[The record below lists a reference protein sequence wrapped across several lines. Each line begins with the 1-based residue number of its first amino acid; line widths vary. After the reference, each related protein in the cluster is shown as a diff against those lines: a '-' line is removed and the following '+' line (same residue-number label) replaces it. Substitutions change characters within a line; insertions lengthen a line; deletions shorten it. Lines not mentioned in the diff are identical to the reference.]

1 MEWPAKEK
9 VDIGEGGANGLP
21 LTNATTT
28 GYYLRKY
35 VNKDISFVSGST
47 ASKKHHNWILFRYAE
62 VLLNYAEAMV
72 NAFHNPDYKDAEFPL
87 SACEAVNQVRDR
99 SDVKMPALKTGMTEA
114 DFVKRLKN
122 ERRVELAFEGHRFW
136 DVRRWKDL
144 NVTANIYGVKVQKTE
159 DGFEYDKF
167 LYETR
172 TITDNLYFYP
182 ISNTEKYKNPN
193 LGQNTGW

>member
-1 MEWPAKEK
+1 M
-9 VDIGEGGANGLP
+9 N
-21 LTNATTT
+21 NATTT

-47 ASKKHHNWILFRYAE
+47 STKKHHNWILFRYAE
-62 VLLNYAEAMV
+62 VLLNYAEAMT
-72 NAFHNPDYKDAEFPL
+72 NAFGPDYTDAQFPI
-87 SACEAVNQVRDR
+87 SAREAVNRVRKR
-99 SDVKMPALKTGMTEA
+99 SDVNMPELPAGMSKA
-114 DFVKRLKN
+114 DFLERLKN

-144 NVTANIYGVKVQKTE
+144 NQTANIYGVKVKKT
-159 DGFEYDKF
+159 DSGFSYDKF

-182 ISNTEKYKNPN
+182 ISNTEKYKNPS
-193 LGQNTGW
+193 LGQNPGW